1 VKYLPI
7 DNFSGARRSVETSA
21 EACRARCEHDP
32 GCGFF
37 SFWEKEIPDDVGCTL
52 FGETALFG
60 KANETFAFITGPS
73 ACPEETEQPKG
84 CQGGNGCCSLELPCG
99 LGEGDCDS
107 NEDCEGSLKC
117 GIDNC
122 QGPFF
127 TDGQDCCSDKC
138 YGGSSCC
145 SEEYPCGLGEGDCD
159 SNSECRGDLRC
170 GTNNCANGT
179 TFADGDD
186 CCTEKCDGGDSC
198 CTEEYPCGEDEGDCD
213 SDSDCTGELVCG
225 SNNCPKGTT
234 FEDGDDCCVSLGGPG
249 CVNTTLCYDE
259 ELDPKGEKFD
269 GCATTTKSGR
279 TCQAWASTTP
289 HSHRF
294 KKLRTE
300 SNNCRNPDGEPGPW
314 CYTTD
319 PDKRWELCPD
329 LTCAKGDQE

>member
-1 VKYLPI
+1 M
-7 DNFSGARRSVETSA
+7 G
-21 EACRARCEHDP
+21 
-32 GCGFF
+32 
-37 SFWEKEIPDDVGCTL
+37 
-52 FGETALFG
+52 
-60 KANETFAFITGPS
+60 
-73 ACPEETEQPKG
+73 ETEQPKG

-159 SNSECRGDLRC
+159 SNS
-170 GTNNCANGT
+170 
-179 TFADGDD
+179 
-186 CCTEKCDGGDSC
+186 
-198 CTEEYPCGEDEGDCD
+198 
-213 SDSDCTGELVCG
+213 DCTGELVCG

-259 ELDPKGEKFD
+259 DLDPKGEKFD